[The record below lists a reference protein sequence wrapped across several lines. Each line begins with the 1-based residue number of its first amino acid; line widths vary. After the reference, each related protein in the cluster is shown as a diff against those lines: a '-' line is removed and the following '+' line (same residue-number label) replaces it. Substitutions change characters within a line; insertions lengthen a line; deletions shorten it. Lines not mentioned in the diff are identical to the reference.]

1 MRPSV
6 TITTRRRCTHL
17 GGEQSNQNLP
27 RMDNK
32 ISPEAQVA
40 ELELDAVIGFNG
52 HVPTGLKC
60 HPDQE
65 HMIYPLG
72 CTVLIQAINTKE
84 QNFLQGHGNNV
95 SCLAIS
101 RSGEYIA
108 SGQVTFMGFK
118 ADIILW
124 DYKKRE
130 LLARLSL
137 HKGKIEALA
146 FSPNDLYLVS
156 LGGPDDGSGTIRV
169 WELDLPNRKIWPTEC
184 QTGQL
189 KRIVMSVGVDDDDSF
204 FYLGTTTGDIL
215 KMNPRTKLLTDAGP
229 AKDKFS
235 LGVSAI
241 RCLKMG
247 GLLVGSG
254 AGLLVFCKSPGY
266 KPIKKIQL
274 QGRIT
279 SITLRGE
286 GHQFLV
292 GTEESHIY
300 RVSFTDFKET
310 LIATCH
316 FDAVEDIVFPF
327 GTAELFATCSK
338 KDIRVWHTSSN
349 RELLRI
355 TVPNMTCHGIDF
367 MRDGKSIISAWNDGK
382 IRAFAPETGR
392 LMYVINNAHRIGV
405 TAIATTS
412 DCKRVISGGGEG
424 EVRVWQIGCQ
434 TQKLEE
440 ALKEHKSSVS
450 CIRVKRN
457 NEECV
462 TASTDGTCIIWDL
475 VRLRRNQMIL
485 ANTLF
490 QCVCY
495 HPEEF
500 QIITSGTDRK
510 IAYWEV
516 FDGTVIRELEG
527 SLSGSINGMDIT
539 QEGVHFVTGG
549 NDHLV
554 KVWDY
559 NECEV
564 THVGVGHSGNITR
577 IRISPGNQ
585 YIVSVSADGAILRWK
600 YPYTS

>member
-1 MRPSV
+1 MNGQVS
-6 TITTRRRCTHL
+6 TKT
-17 GGEQSNQNLP
+17 G
-27 RMDNK
+27 
-32 ISPEAQVA
+32 VA
-40 ELELDAVIGFNG
+40 ELELDTVIGFNG

-65 HMIYPLG
+65 HLIYPLG
-72 CTVLIQAINTKE
+72 CTILIQAINTNE
-84 QNFLQGHGNNV
+84 QNFLHGHDNNV
-95 SCLAIS
+95 SCLTIS
-101 RSGEYIA
+101 KSGNYIA

-130 LLARLSL
+130 LVARLSL

-184 QTGQL
+184 QTGQM
-189 KRIVMSVGVDDDDSF
+189 KRIVMSIAMAEDDSF

-215 KMNPRTKLLTDAGP
+215 KMNPRTKLLTDTGP
-229 AKDKFS
+229 LKDKYS

-241 RCLKMG
+241 KCLKMG

-254 AGLLVFCKSPGY
+254 AGLLMFCKSPNY

-274 QGRIT
+274 QGGIS

-286 GHQFLV
+286 GHQFFV

-300 RVSFTDFKET
+300 RVNFTDFKET

-316 FDAVEDIVFPF
+316 FEAVQDIVFPF
-327 GTAELFATCSK
+327 GTSELFATCAK
-338 KDIRVWHTSSN
+338 KDIRVWHTLSN

-355 TVPNMTCHGIDF
+355 TVPNMTCHGIEF
-367 MRDGKSIISAWNDGK
+367 MRDGKSLVSAWNDGK

-392 LMYVINNAHRIGV
+392 LMYAINSAHRIGV

-412 DCKRVISGGGEG
+412 DCNRIISGGGEG
-424 EVRVWQIGCQ
+424 EVRVWKISSQS
-434 TQKLEE
+434 QKLEE

-450 CIRVKRN
+450 CIRVKKN

-495 HPEEF
+495 HPDEF

-527 SLSGSINGMDIT
+527 SLSGSVNGMDIT
-539 QEGVHFVTGG
+539 QEGLHFVTGG

-559 NECEV
+559 NEGEV

-600 YPYTS
+600 YPYPS

>member
-189 KRIVMSVGVDDDDSF
+189 KRIVMSIG
-204 FYLGTTTGDIL
+204 
-215 KMNPRTKLLTDAGP
+215 
-229 AKDKFS
+229 
-235 LGVSAI
+235 GVSAI

-327 GTAELFATCSK
+327 GTAELFATCAK

-412 DCKRVISGGGEG
+412 DCKRVVSGGGEG

>member
-1 MRPSV
+1 MRSSV
-6 TITTRRRCTHL
+6 TITTRRRCTHW

-124 DYKKRE
+124 DYKNRE

-189 KRIVMSVGVDDDDSF
+189 KRIVMSIGVDNDDSF

-215 KMNPRTKLLTDAGP
+215 KMNPRTKLLTDVGP

-274 QGRIT
+274 QGGIT

-327 GTAELFATCSK
+327 GTAELFATCAK

-559 NECEV
+559 NEGEV

>member
-1 MRPSV
+1 
-6 TITTRRRCTHL
+6 
-17 GGEQSNQNLP
+17 
-27 RMDNK
+27 MDNK

-40 ELELDAVIGFNG
+40 ELELDAVIGFN
-52 HVPTGLKC
+52 
-60 HPDQE
+60 
-65 HMIYPLG
+65 
-72 CTVLIQAINTKE
+72 
-84 QNFLQGHGNNV
+84 
-95 SCLAIS
+95 
-101 RSGEYIA
+101 
-108 SGQVTFMGFK
+108 
-118 ADIILW
+118 DIILW
-124 DYKKRE
+124 DYKNRE

-156 LGGPDDGSGTIRV
+156 LGGPDDGSVVVWSIAKRDAICGSPAAGLNVGNATNVIFSRCRDEMFMTAGNGTIRV

-189 KRIVMSVGVDDDDSF
+189 KRIVMSIGVDDDDSF

-215 KMNPRTKLLTDAGP
+215 KMNPRTKLLTDVGP

-274 QGRIT
+274 QGGIT

-327 GTAELFATCSK
+327 GTAELFATCAK

-510 IAYWEV
+510 ALSECS
-516 FDGTVIRELEG
+516 FLRNFHCLKAARGTGAAAKPRSVGLRGKEGWGIRPRRL
-527 SLSGSINGMDIT
+527 
-539 QEGVHFVTGG
+539 
-549 NDHLV
+549 
-554 KVWDY
+554 
-559 NECEV
+559 
-564 THVGVGHSGNITR
+564 
-577 IRISPGNQ
+577 P
-585 YIVSVSADGAILRWK
+585 VSAAGAAPGRGRGGPALPWRGLVVPPDSRAGRGCPALGSASAPSPHTW
-600 YPYTS
+600 PAGSRHQEP

>member
-1 MRPSV
+1 
-6 TITTRRRCTHL
+6 
-17 GGEQSNQNLP
+17 
-27 RMDNK
+27 MDNK

-40 ELELDAVIGFNG
+40 ELELDAVIGFN
-52 HVPTGLKC
+52 
-60 HPDQE
+60 
-65 HMIYPLG
+65 
-72 CTVLIQAINTKE
+72 
-84 QNFLQGHGNNV
+84 
-95 SCLAIS
+95 
-101 RSGEYIA
+101 
-108 SGQVTFMGFK
+108 
-118 ADIILW
+118 DIILW

-156 LGGPDDGSGTIRV
+156 LGGPDDGSVVVWSIAKRDAICGSPAAGLNVGNATSVIFSRCRDEMFVTAGNGTIRV

-184 QTGQL
+184 QTGQM
-189 KRIVMSVGVDDDDSF
+189 KRIVMSIGMADDDSF

-254 AGLLVFCKSPGY
+254 AGLLVFCKSPSY

-274 QGRIT
+274 QGGIT

-286 GHQFLV
+286 GHQFFV

-316 FDAVEDIVFPF
+316 FEAVEDIVFPF
-327 GTAELFATCSK
+327 GTAELFATCAK

-355 TVPNMTCHGIDF
+355 TVPNMTCHSIDF

-424 EVRVWQIGCQ
+424 E
-434 TQKLEE
+434 
-440 ALKEHKSSVS
+440 
-450 CIRVKRN
+450 
-457 NEECV
+457 
-462 TASTDGTCIIWDL
+462 
-475 VRLRRNQMIL
+475 RLRRNQMIL

-559 NECEV
+559 NEGEV
-564 THVGVGHSGNITR
+564 THVGVGHSGDITR

>member
-1 MRPSV
+1 ME
-6 TITTRRRCTHL
+6 
-17 GGEQSNQNLP
+17 EQILP
-27 RMDNK
+27 ESD
-32 ISPEAQVA
+32 VA
-40 ELELDAVIGFNG
+40 ELELEAVIGFNG
-52 HVPTGLKC
+52 HVPNGLKC

-65 HMIYPLG
+65 HLIYPLG
-72 CTVLIQAINTKE
+72 CTVLIQAINTNE
-84 QNFLQGHGNNV
+84 QKFLHGHGNNV

-101 RSGEYIA
+101 KEGDYIA

-130 LLARLSL
+130 LIARLSL

-156 LGGPDDGSGTIRV
+156 LGGPDDGSVVVWSVAKRDAICGSPAAGLNVGNATNVIFSRCRDEMFVTAGNGTIRV

-184 QTGQL
+184 QTGQK
-189 KRIVMSVGVDDDDSF
+189 KRIVMSIGMADDDSF

-215 KMNPRTKLLTDAGP
+215 KMNPRTKLLADTGP
-229 AKDKFS
+229 VKDKFS
-235 LGVSAI
+235 LGVSAV

-254 AGLLVFCKSPGY
+254 AGLLVFCKSPSY
-266 KPIKKIQL
+266 KPIKKMQL
-274 QGRIT
+274 QGGIT

-286 GHQFLV
+286 GHQFFV

-300 RVSFTDFKET
+300 RVNFTDFKET

-316 FDAVEDIVFPF
+316 FEAVQDIVFPF
-327 GTAELFATCSK
+327 GTAELFATCAK
-338 KDIRVWHTSSN
+338 KDIRVWHTMSN
-349 RELLRI
+349 R
-355 TVPNMTCHGIDF
+355 
-367 MRDGKSIISAWNDGK
+367 
-382 IRAFAPETGR
+382 
-392 LMYVINNAHRIGV
+392 AHRIGV

-412 DCKRVISGGGEG
+412 DCKRIISGGGEG
-424 EVRVWQIGCQ
+424 EVRVWQVGCQ

-450 CIRVKRN
+450 CIRVKKN

-516 FDGTVIRELEG
+516 FDGSVIRELEG
-527 SLSGSINGMDIT
+527 SMSGSINGMDIT
-539 QEGVHFVTGG
+539 QEGGHFVTGG
-549 NDHLV
+549 HDHLV

-559 NECEV
+559 NEGEV
-564 THVGVGHSGNITR
+564 THVGVGHSGNIMG
-577 IRISPGNQ
+577 IRVSPGNQ
-585 YIVSVSADGAILRWK
+585 YIISVSADGAILRWK
-600 YPYTS
+600 YPFAS

>member
-1 MRPSV
+1 
-6 TITTRRRCTHL
+6 
-17 GGEQSNQNLP
+17 
-27 RMDNK
+27 MDNK

-124 DYKKRE
+124 DYKNRE

-156 LGGPDDGSGTIRV
+156 LGGPDDGSVVVWSIAKRDAICGSPAAGLNVGNATNVIFSRCRDEMFMTAGNGTIRV

-189 KRIVMSVGVDDDDSF
+189 KRIVMSIGVDNDDSF

-215 KMNPRTKLLTDAGP
+215 KMNPRTKLLTDVGP

-235 LGVSAI
+235 LGVSEI
-241 RCLKMG
+241 ICLICI
-247 GLLVGSG
+247 LLN
-254 AGLLVFCKSPGY
+254 LLYFC
-266 KPIKKIQL
+266 IQL
-274 QGRIT
+274 QGGIT

-327 GTAELFATCSK
+327 GTAELFATCAK

-349 RELLRI
+349 RE
-355 TVPNMTCHGIDF
+355 
-367 MRDGKSIISAWNDGK
+367 
-382 IRAFAPETGR
+382 
-392 LMYVINNAHRIGV
+392 IGV

-559 NECEV
+559 NEGEV